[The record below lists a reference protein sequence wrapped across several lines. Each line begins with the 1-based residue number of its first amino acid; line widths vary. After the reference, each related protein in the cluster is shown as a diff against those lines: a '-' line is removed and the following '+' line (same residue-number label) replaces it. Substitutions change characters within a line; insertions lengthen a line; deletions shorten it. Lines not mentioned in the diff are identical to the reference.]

1 MNDQEGN
8 AGVNDDWI
16 LSYRTTNTSID
27 ECKVYCLQSNV
38 CVAVHYE
45 YNNKYCFVYN
55 QTTPLTG
62 KDNSTYSEKKCVDT
76 QKLQIKCYPPDPT
89 TQTSQDTTPEEN
101 FSTKT
106 ETVTTPIS
114 NNPLTNSNTHS
125 TIMEEKKS
133 TKDKKSDLYV
143 YIGAGAGGIL
153 MILLIVCIIVCIRKR
168 VNQTP
173 PKESKN
179 DSTKQFCR
187 EDRDSDNDY
196 GGLKDNIL
204 YVSSEPNEVLEDGN
218 YNTVDLEQTRKVDQE
233 NTFDGNYSTV
243 DGICNIIGSDSS
255 LSKSKPVINPKP
267 KTSLKSGSVD
277 ETIHL
282 STMDNG
288 NNEYAVVDKGR
299 NSDDV
304 KHTNPEH
311 GNDTEYAVVNK
322 VRRSSNNN

>member
-1 MNDQEGN
+1 MNDVSN
-8 AGVNDDWI
+8 RAGSDDDWI
-16 LSYRTTNTSID
+16 STPKYPSIK
-27 ECKVYCLQSNV
+27 ECKQYCLQTKT

-45 YNNKYCFVYN
+45 VKNKYCFVYN
-55 QTTPLTG
+55 QVTNTSQ
-62 KDNSTYSEKKCVDT
+62 KDDSTYSQKDCVDT
-76 QKLQIKCYPPDPT
+76 KLQIKCYPPDPT
-89 TQTSQDTTPEEN
+89 TQTSLATTTEDK

-106 ETVTTPIS
+106 DTITTPIS
-114 NNPLTNSNTHS
+114 NNPMTNSNTHS
-125 TIMEEKKS
+125 TLMAEKKN
-133 TKDKKSDLYV
+133 TKDKNSDLYV
-143 YIGAGAGGIL
+143 YLGAGAGGLL

-168 VNQTP
+168 ANQTP

-179 DSTKQFCR
+179 NSTKQFCR

-218 YNTVDLEQTRKVDQE
+218 YNTVDLEQTRKVDQD

-243 DGICNIIGSDSS
+243 DGICNIIGNDRS
-255 LSKSKPVINPKP
+255 LSKSKPVIKPKP
-267 KTSLKSGSVD
+267 KTSFKSGSVD